1 MPSSMGH
8 FGTNGPLP
16 CDRCIGKQYNVCHLL
31 EPERQRELFETGCR
45 HRWDKRSYLFRTGSP
60 VGAVFKVTSGIVAES
75 RTLADGRRQIIAFF
89 LPGDICGYLETDGR
103 HAFDGE
109 AITTAETCSFNRE
122 RFGGFVNR
130 NNDVAEEMRRNLAD
144 RLKMAGTH
152 LSVVGK
158 LTSTERVANFVAMMT
173 AAYAARNVQTR
184 PLPLPMKRSDI
195 ADYLGLRLET
205 VSRAFSKL
213 RHNSIIDVNEDEV
226 LILDQAKLNQ
236 LSNR

>member
-1 MPSSMGH
+1 MPSSIGH
-8 FGTNGPLP
+8 HGANGQLP
-16 CDRCIGKQYNVCHLL
+16 CDRCIGKQYNICHLL
-31 EPERQRELFETGCR
+31 EPARQRELLDTSCR
-45 HRWDKRSYLFRTGSP
+45 HRWDKREYLFRAGSP

-89 LPGDICGYLETDGR
+89 LPGDICGYLESEGR

-122 RFGGFVNR
+122 RFSAFVNR
-130 NNDVAEEMRRNLAD
+130 NNDVAEEMRRGLAE
-144 RLKMAGTH
+144 RLKMVGTH
-152 LSVVGK
+152 LSVVGQ

-213 RHNSIIDVNEDEV
+213 RQHNIIDVNEDEV